1 MTTME
6 HPTAGM
12 LAALSDDLADVAE
25 RVRAGVVEV
34 RTANHGGGA
43 GTIWR
48 PDGIILTNHHVAP
61 RERAEVRLAD
71 GRELAAT
78 VVARDAENDVAALRV
93 AATGLPA
100 VARRDAATLRPGELV
115 LAVGHPFGV
124 RHAVSLGVVSAAPVA
139 GGHEQRELIRADV
152 LLGPGNSGGP
162 LADAHGRVVGLNAM
176 VMGGLALAVPGHVAD
191 RLLGAEEPRPRLG
204 VSVRDVVLS
213 PAAAA
218 AAGLADRRAVLVA
231 EIAVDGA
238 AARAG
243 VLPGDLLLNL
253 DGVALGNA
261 EALLRALRGLS
272 GDQTVL
278 HVLRGGVPRE
288 LAVDLRAAAAKA
300 A

>member
-1 MTTME
+1 MTAMQS
-6 HPTAGM
+6 PAPGV
-12 LAALSDDLADVAE
+12 LSALSNELADVAE

-48 PDGIILTNHHVAP
+48 TDGIILTNHHVAP
-61 RERAEVRLAD
+61 RDHAEVRLAD
-71 GRELAAT
+71 GRELSAT
-78 VVARDAENDVAALRV
+78 VVARDADNDVAALKV

-100 VARRDAATLRPGELV
+100 VERRDAATLRPGELV

-124 RHAVSLGVVSAAPVA
+124 RHAVSVGVVSAAPA
-139 GGHEQRELIRADV
+139 PGSQEQRELIRADV

-162 LADAHGRVVGLNAM
+162 LADVRGRVVGLNAM
-176 VMGGLALAVPGHVAD
+176 VMGGLALAVPGHIAE
-191 RLLGAEEPRPRLG
+191 RLLGVGGGRPRLG
-204 VSVRDVVLS
+204 VAVRDVVLS
-213 PAAAA
+213 PGSAA
-218 AAGLADRRAVLVA
+218 AAGLDERRAVLVA

-243 VLPGDLLLNL
+243 IMPGDLLLSLNGL
-253 DGVALGNA
+253 RLADG

-272 GDQTVL
+272 GGSAVL
-278 HVLRGGVPRE
+278 RILRGGEARE
-288 LAVDLRAAAAKA
+288 LAVVLRAAEAKA